1 MTRKNNYPI
10 VLVHGFAGWGRDEVL
25 GMPYWGGI
33 SEDFEE
39 ILNDNGYETYT
50 ATVSPFASNW
60 DRACEL
66 YAYIK
71 GGTVDYGKYHSEKY
85 GHSRYGRTYS
95 GVYPQLGEVN
105 PQTGEINKI
114 HLLSHSMG
122 GQTVRVFAQLLEVA
136 SQEEIEA
143 VLGKNATEEDIKMA
157 IDKKELSPLFVGN
170 NSFVHSVTSISTPHD
185 GTTLTYGVMGIVP
198 YAQQIIGLVAAQAG
212 IYDKPVYDFKLDQWN
227 LKMNPDESYMDYV
240 ERVFNSN
247 IWSDT
252 KDISAWDLSP
262 DGAKELNSWVDAQ
275 PNIYYFSW
283 STEETK
289 EGIITGNHYPEI
301 GMSPMLVPFS
311 IHMGRYTQDVEGK
324 VEIDKKWF
332 QNDGV
337 VNTISMNGPKIGS
350 KDEIVKYNKY
360 NKDVPKG
367 KWNHMGIL
375 DSVDHEEIVGVGTV
389 LKKGEWY
396 KEYAQFLG
404 RLSK

>member
-1 MTRKNNYPI
+1 MIRKNNYPI

-50 ATVSPFASNW
+50 ATVGPFSSNW

-71 GGTVDYGKYHSEKY
+71 GGTVDYGKSHSEQY
-85 GHSRYGRTYS
+85 GHSRYGRTYP

-143 VLGKNATEEDIKMA
+143 VLGKNANEEEIKIA
-157 IDKKELSPLFVGN
+157 VDKKELSPLFIGN

-185 GTTLTYGVMGIVP
+185 GTALTYGVMGILP
-198 YAQQIIGLVAAQAG
+198 YAQQLIGLVAAQLG
-212 IYDKPVYDFKLDQWN
+212 VYDKPVYDFKLDQWN
-227 LKMNPDESYMDYV
+227 LKMDSNESYMSYV
-240 ERVFNSN
+240 ERVFDSN
-247 IWSDT
+247 IWLDT
-252 KDISAWDLSP
+252 KDISTWDLSP
-262 DGAKELNSWVDAQ
+262 DGAKELNSWVEAQ

-283 STEETK
+283 STEETRK
-289 EGIITGNHYPEI
+289 GIITENHHPEI
-301 GMSPMLVPFS
+301 GMSPMLIPFS
-311 IHMGRYTQDVEGK
+311 IHMGRYTQDVDEK
-324 VEIDKKWF
+324 VLIDKKWF

-337 VNTISMNGPKIGS
+337 VNTISMDGPKIDS
-350 KDEIVKYNKY
+350 KDEIVECNKY
-360 NKDVPKG
+360 SEDIPKG
-367 KWNHMGIL
+367 TWNHMGIL
-375 DSVDHEEIVGVGTV
+375 DSVDHVQIVGIGTI

-396 KEYAQFLG
+396 KKYAQFLG
-404 RLSK
+404 SLS